1 MDIIGALSI
10 NGQKVTLDKGH
21 IILKPNEKITY
32 IYFLIKGTVDHFNCL
47 DHPRED
53 VLIYRSNITQT
64 PIGWCGLF
72 PPARSLN
79 KIIIAS
85 EEAVFQRFEIEIF
98 QKEIKLNLQNILL
111 KLSKTIF
118 NQYLEVLKSHH
129 PEIKGDHLNAVGQR
143 ESYQLIQKDHFQES
157 LMLIKRSPFLGEMD
171 DLFLEKLVKKL
182 SIKSFPARKKMYRQE
197 NTSQGIYIL
206 INGEVSIERSQLGI
220 SQQLRT
226 LSTPGFVW
234 GWEGLI
240 HEKNVASAVTVVATQ
255 TLFIAHQEVQLL
267 VAHDPQLTYQLYM
280 RLLWMMDNQL
290 QLCYSRFL
298 KTKLRHDQ
306 LTIHNLIK
314 KNSVKLKVGSRLHQ
328 VPHLLTNQDT
338 RTLAFQTLSELNT
351 AGDAQERHLSSIS
364 LDLLKQENRDFNFYQ
379 GLINIY
385 QEVTENTSKL
395 SSFGVRK
402 ACASRVIELFRHVD
416 FHIEGWENL
425 PNESGHIFI
434 YNHLINHESYTLPN
448 DFQITLDSHFLSAM
462 ILDVKYDDPGIRIVR
477 IPDDGEYG
485 HQNYYQNQGH
495 IKVYASSENT
505 QSKTDKK
512 LGNPSFYEVAGKLL
526 SENQNL
532 IISPEGKSYTTE
544 TSPGTFKTG
553 AFKLALQQKNEPY
566 IVPIVLRDFDRRM
579 AQNKVKCKI
588 LKPFKIS
595 DFIDNNE
602 NQLEVIAFVNNYQK
616 QFKKEV
622 INMKDQ
628 FK

>member
-1 MDIIGALSI
+1 MDTIGLLSI
-10 NGQKVTLDKGH
+10 NGQEVTLGKGH
-21 IILKPNEKITY
+21 IILKANEKIKY
-32 IYFLIKGTVDHFNCL
+32 IYFLIKGTVDYYNCL
-47 DHPRED
+47 DHPREEIF
-53 VLIYRSNITQT
+53 IYRNKVPQT

-72 PPARSLN
+72 PPARGLN
-79 KIIIAS
+79 KIVIAS
-85 EEAVFQRFEIEIF
+85 DEAVFQRFEIEIF
-98 QKEIKLNLQNILL
+98 KKELQLNIQNILL

-118 NQYLEVLKSHH
+118 NQYLEVLNSQH
-129 PEIKGDHLNAVGQR
+129 PEIKVDHLNAVGQR
-143 ESYQLIQKDHFQES
+143 ESYQLLQKAHSHQC
-157 LMLIKRSPFLGEMD
+157 LMLIKRSPFLGEMG
-171 DLFLEKLVKKL
+171 DLFLKKLVKKL
-182 SIKSFPARKKMYRQE
+182 SIKSFPAQKHIFRQE
-197 NTSQGIYIL
+197 DASQGIYIM
-206 INGEVSIERSQLGI
+206 INGEVSIERSQLGV

-234 GWEGLI
+234 GWESLI
-240 HEKNVASAVTVVATQ
+240 HEKNIASAVTVVATQ
-255 TLFIAHQEVQLL
+255 TLFITQEEFQLL
-267 VAHDPQLTYQLYM
+267 VVHDPQLTHQLYM
-280 RLLWMMDNQL
+280 RLLWMVDNQL

-314 KNSVKLKVGSRLHQ
+314 KNSVKLKVTSRLHQ

-338 RTLAFQTLSELNT
+338 RTLAFKTLSELNT
-351 AGDAQERHLSSIS
+351 TGDAQERHLSSIS

-379 GLINIY
+379 GLINLY

-402 ACASRVIELFRHVD
+402 ACANRVKELFRHVD

-485 HQNYYQNQGH
+485 HQNYYKNQGH
-495 IKVYASSENT
+495 IKVYASSINT
-505 QSKTDKK
+505 PSQTDKK
-512 LGNPSFYEVAGKLL
+512 LGNLSFYKVAGKFL

-532 IISPEGKSYTTE
+532 IISPEGKSHTTE

-553 AFKLALQQKNEPY
+553 AFKLALQQKIEPY
-566 IVPIVLRDFDRRM
+566 IVPIVLRDFDKRM
-579 AQNKVKCKI
+579 VQNKVKCKI

-595 DFIDNNE
+595 NFINKHE
-602 NQLEVIAFVNNYQK
+602 NQHEVIFFVNNYQK
-616 QFKKEV
+616 EFKKEV
-622 INMKDQ
+622 INMKDS

>member
-1 MDIIGALSI
+1 M
-10 NGQKVTLDKGH
+10 K
-21 IILKPNEKITY
+21 
-32 IYFLIKGTVDHFNCL
+32 
-47 DHPRED
+47 
-53 VLIYRSNITQT
+53 
-64 PIGWCGLF
+64 
-72 PPARSLN
+72 
-79 KIIIAS
+79 
-85 EEAVFQRFEIEIF
+85 
-98 QKEIKLNLQNILL
+98 
-111 KLSKTIF
+111 
-118 NQYLEVLKSHH
+118 
-129 PEIKGDHLNAVGQR
+129 
-143 ESYQLIQKDHFQES
+143 
-157 LMLIKRSPFLGEMD
+157 
-171 DLFLEKLVKKL
+171 
-182 SIKSFPARKKMYRQE
+182 
-197 NTSQGIYIL
+197 
-206 INGEVSIERSQLGI
+206 
-220 SQQLRT
+220 
-226 LSTPGFVW
+226 
-234 GWEGLI
+234 
-240 HEKNVASAVTVVATQ
+240 
-255 TLFIAHQEVQLL
+255 
-267 VAHDPQLTYQLYM
+267 
-280 RLLWMMDNQL
+280 
-290 QLCYSRFL
+290 
-298 KTKLRHDQ
+298 
-306 LTIHNLIK
+306 
-314 KNSVKLKVGSRLHQ
+314 
-328 VPHLLTNQDT
+328 
-338 RTLAFQTLSELNT
+338 
-351 AGDAQERHLSSIS
+351 
-364 LDLLKQENRDFNFYQ
+364 
-379 GLINIY
+379 
-385 QEVTENTSKL
+385 
-395 SSFGVRK
+395 
-402 ACASRVIELFRHVD
+402 ELFRHVD

-448 DFQITLDSHFLSAM
+448 DFQITLDSHFLSAL

-512 LGNPSFYEVAGKLL
+512 LVNPSFYEVAGKLL

>member
-1 MDIIGALSI
+1 MDTTGVLSI
-10 NGQKVTLDKGH
+10 SGQKVTLGKGH
-21 IILKPNEKITY
+21 IILKANEKITY
-32 IYFLIKGTVDHFNCL
+32 IYFLIKGTVDYYSCL
-47 DHPRED
+47 DHPREE
-53 VLIYRSNITQT
+53 VFIHRNRVSQT
-64 PIGWCGLF
+64 LIGWCGLF

-79 KIIIAS
+79 KIVIAS
-85 EEAVFQRFEIEIF
+85 DEAVFQRFEIEIF
-98 QKEIKLNLQNILL
+98 KKEIQLNLQNSLL

-118 NQYLEVLKSHH
+118 NQYLEILKSQH
-129 PEIKGDHLNAVGQR
+129 PEIKADHLNAVGRR
-143 ESYQLIQKDHFQES
+143 ESYQIIQKDHFQES
-157 LMLIKRSPFLGEMD
+157 LLLIKRSPFLSEMD
-171 DLFLEKLVKKL
+171 DLFLKKFVKKL
-182 SIKSFPARKKMYRQE
+182 SFKWFPAHKKIYRQE
-197 NTSQGIYIL
+197 DTSQGIYIL
-206 INGEVSIERSQLGI
+206 INGEVSIERSQLGV

-234 GWEGLI
+234 GWESLI
-240 HEKNVASAVTVVATQ
+240 HEKNIASAVTVVATQ
-255 TLFIAHQEVQLL
+255 TLFITQQEVQLL
-267 VAHDPQLTYQLYM
+267 VAHDPQFTHQLYM

-314 KNSVKLKVGSRLHQ
+314 KNSVKLKVASRLHQ

-351 AGDAQERHLSSIS
+351 TGDAQERHLSSIS

-385 QEVTENTSKL
+385 QEVTENTSNL

-402 ACASRVIELFRHVD
+402 ACANRVKELFRHVD

-462 ILDVKYDDPGIRIVR
+462 VLDVKYDDPGIRIVR

-495 IKVYASSENT
+495 IKVVLSSKNTASQT
-505 QSKTDKK
+505 HKK
-512 LGNPSFYEVAGKLL
+512 LENPSFYEVASKLL
-526 SENQNL
+526 CENRNI

-553 AFKLALQQKNEPY
+553 AFKLALQQKIEPY

-579 AQNKVKCKI
+579 VQNTVKCKI

-595 DFIDNNE
+595 NFINNHE
-602 NQLEVIAFVNNYQK
+602 NKLELIAFVNDYQK
-616 QFKKEV
+616 KFKKEV